1 MTATTDIHS
10 ENQPQMHGT
19 HYGGRSFPDVMQ
31 GKAKISYYSTFVIL
45 IQPN

>member
-31 GKAKISYYSTFVIL
+31 EMGRKLHFNSKVVRH
-45 IQPN
+45 NV

>member
-1 MTATTDIHS
+1 MTATPDIHS

-31 GKAKISYYSTFVIL
+31 ETGGKLYLNSKFLKLNV
-45 IQPN
+45 